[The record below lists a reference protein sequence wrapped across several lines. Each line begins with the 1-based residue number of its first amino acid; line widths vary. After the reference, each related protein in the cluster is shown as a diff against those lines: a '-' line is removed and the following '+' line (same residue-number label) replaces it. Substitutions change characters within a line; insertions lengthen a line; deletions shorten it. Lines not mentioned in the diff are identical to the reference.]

1 MLMIF
6 PGFWKEQSL
15 EVIKRKIYN
24 SELTFLEGERRSHGD
39 FRFGFLVYAMGL
51 LGLFERR
58 DTSL

>member
-6 PGFWKEQSL
+6 PGFWEEQSL
-15 EVIKRKIYN
+15 EVIKRGISN
-24 SELTFLEGERRSHGD
+24 SELTFLEGGRHSHWD
-39 FRFGFLVYAMGL
+39 FRFDFLVDAMGL